1 MTMLE
6 RSIQE
11 LKRLTFTEGVF
22 SSLSFLSWSLD
33 QYVFLRLA
41 QRLVYDRMN
50 GYVLKKLKNSSVR
63 MILNASDTGISQELM
78 RKGSHEPLSTKILMD
93 NLHEGMRIA
102 DVGANLGYFALQ
114 EAKAVGPKGIVYAI
128 EPISQNFFL
137 LKQNVALNNLK
148 NIQVFNL
155 AIGDED
161 GSLDLFLSYASNWAS
176 AFKTPINIDQ
186 KITVPSKRLDTFL
199 KDKGK
204 VDLVRMDVEG
214 YETKIVDGM
223 EETLK
228 QKNLTLFIEI
238 HPLFTGKNS
247 CKAFLQKLD
256 SFGFTPF
263 AVVFGNHPGK
273 LIKNITDI
281 KSLISND
288 YLMSVIFHG
297 FFRN

>member
-1 MTMLE
+1 MLE
-6 RSIQE
+6 KSIKE
-11 LKRLTFTEGVF
+11 IKRLAYTEGVF

-33 QYVFLRLA
+33 QYVFSRLA
-41 QRLVYDRMN
+41 QRLIYNRMN
-50 GYVLKKLKNSSVR
+50 GYVLKKLSNSSVR
-63 MILNASDTGISQELM
+63 MILNANDPGISQELM
-78 RKGSHEPLSTKILMD
+78 LKGSHEPLSTKILMK
-93 NLHEGMRIA
+93 NLREGMHIA

-114 EAKAVGPKGIVYAI
+114 EAKAVGPKGAVYAI
-128 EPISQNFFL
+128 EPIPQNFLL
-137 LKQNVALNNLK
+137 LKHNVALNNLE
-148 NIQVFNL
+148 NTQVFNM
-155 AIGDED
+155 AIGDKD
-161 GSLDLFLSYASNWAS
+161 GSLDLFIGRASNWAS

-186 KITVPSKRLDTFL
+186 KINVQCQRLDTFL

-228 QKNLTLFIEI
+228 QKNLMLFMEI
-238 HPLFTGKNS
+238 HPPFMGKDS
-247 CKAFLQKLD
+247 CKKFLQKLD
-256 SFGFTPF
+256 SFGFAPF

-273 LIKNITDI
+273 LIKNVTDM
-281 KSLISND
+281 KSLIHND

>member
-1 MTMLE
+1 MLE
-6 RSIQE
+6 RSIKE

-33 QYVFLRLA
+33 QYVFSRLA
-41 QRLVYDRMN
+41 QRLVYDRMD

-78 RKGSHEPLSTKILMD
+78 RKGSHEPLSTKILME

-114 EAKAVGPKGIVYAI
+114 EAKVVGPKGVVYAI
-128 EPISQNFFL
+128 EPIPQNFFL
-137 LKQNVALNNLK
+137 LKHNVALNNLE

-228 QKNLTLFIEI
+228 QKNLMLFMEI
-238 HPLFTGKNS
+238 HPLFTGKDR
-247 CKAFLQKLD
+247 CKEFLQKLD
-256 SFGFTPF
+256 NFGFAPF

-273 LIKNITDI
+273 LIKNVTDM
-281 KSLISND
+281 KSLIRND